1 MAVGSNTLGLMFN
14 VQVDTG
20 DAFTKLRDMVAALQ
34 APAFKASAAQI
45 AEAIKLINAALQQN
59 KDLTAQQRAVL
70 ESYIESLKQLK
81 PALEGAASG
90 AKNLGDSSR
99 GLTTGINSAR
109 SSLESL
115 SSGNIGS
122 GLSGL
127 LGTFRNL
134 GVSAGTIVAGLGA
147 VALAAYGT
155 VKGFEAIISASEAIG
170 TRSKDDFDEL
180 QKHAT
185 AAGTPITELQRNL
198 AQGIVGALD
207 QVKGASTGF
216 MATVIEKS
224 GPALIQLL
232 KDITKFLVE
241 MQPLAVKI
249 GNLLSEAFIIAS
261 ASLRVFR
268 DLLKTTEEEQNK
280 KISSEH
286 GLLGDFLFG
295 TTPPGA
301 NDPIIADN
309 KTLFKHLVDEYRKQ
323 IAAVRSDI
331 AGATVPTAGFDPKNT
346 RQYKQGLD
354 DLAQALADFNKAQR
368 LANEERQAIAVDEAH
383 DIINRDQATDLL
395 IAIEEKLF
403 EAQKKRIEAERDNAQ
418 LNAKTQDQRVA
429 AATKAED
436 AIANAR
442 SQADIAISKLREKR
456 DKDDQ
461 AADEKLIDRAID
473 LDAKER
479 ELTDKRR
486 EFELKS
492 NLDTQKAIE
501 QATAIKDPAGF
512 VTLTDTIEAEAQRQA
527 AALDPLTGAWRGL
540 KFAISDAVTSS
551 GPAIIDWVKEVTS
564 VINRLIE
571 ALETTFQTFILTGK
585 LGADAFRTLAAAL
598 LTHLAVEAVHQVLK
612 MHAKAVEET
621 AYALQALAFGDI
633 AGFTKHSLAAAQ
645 FAHAAI
651 VWGLVGGGAV
661 AGGIAIGATG
671 GLGGGGTKEAA
682 AGGGFGGETA
692 PGTVTINQ
700 GAGGPLGIQLQQ
712 LNALNNISNTLST
725 ASPGDVV
732 TRGAEQNP
740 VAIGQANNEAAR
752 RDGTVSREFL
762 QISGLRT
769 A

>member
-1 MAVGSNTLGLMFN
+1 MAVGSNTLGLLFKIGI
-14 VQVDTG
+14 DPG
-20 DAFTKLRDMVAALQ
+20 DSKNQLQALEKELDQLAKTNFETLKKAFSDLRDLGKGVFEGGKQ
-34 APAFKASAAQI
+34 AWKDFWSG
-45 AEAIKLINAALQQN
+45 AE
-59 KDLTAQQRAVL
+59 
-70 ESYIESLKQLK
+70 
-81 PALEGAASG
+81 EGAQRTSEGLKKVTESSKGLNTALNQATSG
-90 AKNLGDSSR
+90 LR
-99 GLTTGINSAR
+99 
-109 SSLESL
+109 EL
-115 SSGNIGS
+115 SSGDIGS
-122 GLSGL
+122 GIV
-127 LGTFRNL
+127 NL
-134 GVSAGTIVAGLGA
+134 GKSFVSLGPAIGTVLIGLGA
-147 VALAAYGT
+147 VALAAFAA
-155 VKGFEAIISASEAIG
+155 KKSFDLIIDSSKEIG

-180 QKHAT
+180 QKNAT

-198 AQGIVGALD
+198 SQGVVNALD
-207 QVKGASTGF
+207 QVKGASAGF
-216 MATVIEKS
+216 MAKVIEVS
-224 GPALIQLL
+224 GPALIQLF
-232 KDITKFLVE
+232 KDITKFLVD

-268 DLLKTTEEEQNK
+268 DLLKTTEEEQKK

-301 NDPIIADN
+301 NDPIIAGN
-309 KTLFKHLVDEYRKQ
+309 KTLFRHIVDEYRQ
-323 IAAVRSDI
+323 QVAAVRADI
-331 AGATVPTAGFDPKNT
+331 ASAVVPTAGFDPKKT
-346 RQYKQGLD
+346 KQYKQGLD

-383 DIINRDQATDLL
+383 YIINRDKATDLL

-442 SQADIAISKLREKR
+442 SQADVKISQLREKR

-461 AADEKLIDRAID
+461 AADDKLIDRAIE

-492 NLDTQKAIE
+492 NLDTQKAINE
-501 QATAIKDPAGF
+501 AKAIKDPAGF

-540 KFAISDAVTSS
+540 KLAISDAVTSS
-551 GPAIIDWVKEVTS
+551 GPAIIDWVKEVTG

-571 ALETTFQTFILTGK
+571 ALQTTFQTFILTGK

-621 AYALQALAFGDI
+621 AYALQALAFGDY

-661 AGGIAIGATG
+661 AAGVAIGATG

-682 AGGGFGGETA
+682 GGGGFGGAGEA

-725 ASPGDVV
+725 ASPGDVL

-740 VAIGQANNEAAR
+740 MVIGQANNEAAR

-762 QISGLRT
+762 QISGLRP